1 MVDYFQVCYLKGVD
15 NMNKNFAVVGYDKD
29 NDVYDDLMLD
39 TLEKCQE
46 AVEIF
51 KPLILK
57 GRLIS
62 TCREAYDWLEIWDY
76 NKNECIEVIDL
87 V

>member
-1 MVDYFQVCYLKGVD
+1 
-15 NMNKNFAVVGYDKD
+15 MNKNFAIVGYDKD

-46 AVEIF
+46 AVEIL
-51 KPLILK
+51 KPLILDD
-57 GRLIS
+57 RLLS
-62 TCREAYDWLEIWDY
+62 THREAYDWLEIWDY
-76 NKNECIEVIDL
+76 NKNERIEVIDL

>member
-1 MVDYFQVCYLKGVD
+1 
-15 NMNKNFAVVGYDKD
+15 MNKNFAIVGYDKD

-46 AVEIF
+46 AVVIL
-51 KPLILK
+51 KPLILDD
-57 GRLIS
+57 RLLS
-62 TCREAYDWLEIWDY
+62 TCKEAYDCLEIWDY
-76 NKNECIEVIDL
+76 NKNERIEVIDL

>member
-1 MVDYFQVCYLKGVD
+1 
-15 NMNKNFAVVGYDKD
+15 MNKNFAVVGYDKD

-46 AVEIF
+46 AVEIL
-51 KPLILK
+51 KPLILDN
-57 GRLIS
+57 RLLS
-62 TCREAYDWLEIWDY
+62 TYREAYDWLEIWDY
-76 NKNECIEVIDL
+76 NKNERIEVIDL

>member
-1 MVDYFQVCYLKGVD
+1 MK
-15 NMNKNFAVVGYDKD
+15 NESRNFAVVGYDKD

-46 AVEIF
+46 AVEIL
-51 KPLILK
+51 KPLILDD
-57 GRLIS
+57 RLLS

-76 NKNECIEVIDL
+76 NKNKRIEVIDL
-87 V
+87 I

>member
-1 MVDYFQVCYLKGVD
+1 MK
-15 NMNKNFAVVGYDKD
+15 NESKNFAIVGYDKD

-46 AVEIF
+46 AVEIL
-51 KPLILK
+51 KSLVMK
-57 GRLIS
+57 GRLLS
-62 TCREAYDWLEIWDY
+62 TCKEAYDWLEIWDY